1 MNQETLTQQTENDE
15 MEIDLLE
22 VFYYLKARALWL
34 ILAFVIGAVAAG
46 FITLAFIT
54 PKYEATSK
62 VYMVSSSSESMV
74 DLTDLNI
81 GTSLSQDYVELMKIR
96 PVFEDVIEDLD
107 LDYDYD
113 TLLGMTVIGT
123 VGDTRLMSITVT
135 DTDPKEARDIANAL
149 AKQAVTYVPKVM
161 AVQKPRI
168 AEKAITPEHKSS
180 PSLSKNTLLGGLVA
194 FVILAAVFVVQLLMD
209 DTFKSAEDVEKM
221 LGVMPLTVIP
231 EGNLETI
238 DDKAEEDIRKQKRRE
253 RKKKEKERKKKEKER
268 KKEGK
273 NNAN

>member
-1 MNQETLTQQTENDE
+1 MNQETMTQQKDNEE

-34 ILAFVIGAVAAG
+34 VLAFVIGAVATG

-62 VYMVSSSSESMV
+62 VYMVASSSDSVV

-107 LDYDYD
+107 LDYDYE
-113 TLLGMTVIGT
+113 TLLGMTAIDT

-135 DTDPKEARDIANAL
+135 STDPKEARDIANAL

-161 AVQKPRI
+161 AVNKPRI

-221 LGVMPLTVIP
+221 LGIMPLTVIP

-238 DDKAEEDIRKQKRRE
+238 DDKAEEDIRKQKRKE
-253 RKKKEKERKKKEKER
+253 RRKKEKERR
-268 KKEGK
+268 KEGK

>member
-1 MNQETLTQQTENDE
+1 MNQETLTQANDNDE

-22 VFYYLKARALWL
+22 VFYYLKARAIWL
-34 ILAFVIGAVAAG
+34 FVAFMAGAVLVGG
-46 FITLAFIT
+46 FTAFFIA

-62 VYMVSSSSESMV
+62 VYMVSASSESV
-74 DLTDLNI
+74 INLNDLNL

-113 TLLGMTVIGT
+113 TLLGMTAIDT

-238 DDKAEEDIRKQKRRE
+238 DDKAEEDIRKQKR
-253 RKKKEKERKKKEKER
+253 KERKKREKER

>member
-22 VFYYLKARALWL
+22 VFYYLKARVLWL

-46 FITLAFIT
+46 FITLVFIT

-113 TLLGMTVIGT
+113 TLLGMTAIGT

-135 DTDPKEARDIANAL
+135 STDPKEARDIANAL

-180 PSLSKNTLLGGLVA
+180 SSLSKNTLLGGLVA

-238 DDKAEEDIRKQKRRE
+238 DDKAEEDIRKQKR
-253 RKKKEKERKKKEKER
+253 KERKKKEKER

>member
-34 ILAFVIGAVAAG
+34 ILAFVIGAVVTG
-46 FITLAFIT
+46 FITLAFVT

-62 VYMVSSSSESMV
+62 VYMVASSSDSMV

-113 TLLGMTVIGT
+113 TLLGMTAIGT

-135 DTDPKEARDIANAL
+135 STDPKEARDIANAL

-238 DDKAEEDIRKQKRRE
+238 DDKAEEDIRKQKR
-253 RKKKEKERKKKEKER
+253 KERKKREKER

>member
-1 MNQETLTQQTENDE
+1 MNQETLTTQAENDE

-22 VFYYLKARALWL
+22 VFYYLKARILWL
-34 ILAFVIGAVAAG
+34 ILAFVIGAVVAG
-46 FITLAFIT
+46 GFTAAFIT

-62 VYMVSSSSESMV
+62 VYMVASSSDSVV

-96 PVFEDVIEDLD
+96 PVFEDVIADLD
-107 LDYDYD
+107 LEYDYD
-113 TLLGMTVIGT
+113 TLLGMTSIGT

-135 DTDPKEARDIANAL
+135 DTDPVEARDIANAL

-168 AEKAITPEHKSS
+168 AEKAITPKHKSS
-180 PSLSKNTLLGGLVA
+180 PSLAKNSVLGGLVI
-194 FVILAAVFVVQLLMD
+194 FVIVAAVFVVQLLMD

-238 DDKAEEDIRKQKRRE
+238 DDKAEEEIRKQKRKA
-253 RKKKEKERKKKEKER
+253 RKQR

-273 NNAN
+273 NDAK